1 MLVGERMSKPVIT
14 IHPEMSIAE
23 ALNMMKVE
31 KVRRFPVVKE
41 GKLLGVVSD
50 KDLLNASPSPVSSLS
65 IWEMTYLL
73 NKITVNEVMAK
84 NIMTVTEDT
93 PIEQAARIMADNKIG
108 GLPVMREGGVV
119 GIITETDL
127 FKMFL
132 EILGARETGIRVT
145 VLVAEKPGELAK
157 LTKGVSEAGGDFIA
171 FGMFTGL
178 DTSNKMV
185 TFKVTGIS
193 LEDLKKAITPIVKKI
208 VDIRTT

>member
-1 MLVGERMSKPVIT
+1 
-14 IHPEMSIAE
+14 
-23 ALNMMKVE
+23 
-31 KVRRFPVVKE
+31 
-41 GKLLGVVSD
+41 
-50 KDLLNASPSPVSSLS
+50 
-65 IWEMTYLL
+65 
-73 NKITVNEVMAK
+73 
-84 NIMTVTEDT
+84 
-93 PIEQAARIMADNKIG
+93 
-108 GLPVMREGGVV
+108 
-119 GIITETDL
+119 
-127 FKMFL
+127 MFL

-185 TFKVTGIS
+185 TFKVTGMS